1 MCLIT
6 FAYDSHPVYS
16 LVLVANRDEFFRRPS
31 QEVHYWQDT
40 PHILAGRDLEQGGT
54 WLGLNQHGHFA
65 TVTNHRNGRDNPQ
78 GVRSRGDLT
87 RHYLQEPQ
95 SASHY
100 LKHLAPEQHTYGAF
114 NLLLGD
120 ETGLHYLSNRSNATH
135 RSLAPGIYGLSNAL
149 LDTPW
154 PKLLNVRNGLT
165 QQLQDNHLKPDTL
178 ISLMMDPTQAADT
191 DLPDTGI
198 SAEWEKMLSSCFIRS
213 TDYGTRAITL
223 LLQKPDGTTYLRE
236 DTFDTHGNT
245 DSQEF
250 ELQLPAIGAAARIN
264 QE

>member
-1 MCLIT
+1 MEPLK
-6 FAYDSHPVYS
+6 
-16 LVLVANRDEFFRRPS
+16 RRK
-31 QEVHYWQDT
+31 
-40 PHILAGRDLEQGGT
+40 
-54 WLGLNQHGHFA
+54 
-65 TVTNHRNGRDNPQ
+65 
-78 GVRSRGDLT
+78 GVS
-87 RHYLQEPQ
+87 
-95 SASHY
+95 
-100 LKHLAPEQHTYGAF
+100 
-114 NLLLGD
+114 NLLVGD

-178 ISLMMDPTQAADT
+178 ISLMMDQTQAADT

-223 LLQKPDGTTYLRE
+223 ILQKPDGTTYLRE

>member
-31 QEVHYWQDT
+31 REVHYWQDT

-65 TVTNHRNGRDNPQ
+65 TVTNHRNGRDKPQ
-78 GVRSRGDLT
+78 GLRSRGDLT
-87 RHYLQEPQ
+87 RRYLSKPQ
-95 SASHY
+95 PAKDY
-100 LKHLAPEQHTYGAF
+100 LTQLEPEQHAYGAF

-120 ETGLHYLSNRSNATH
+120 ETGLHYLSNRSDATQ
-135 RSLAPGIYGLSNAL
+135 RPLAPGIYGLSNAL

-154 PKLLNVRNGLT
+154 PKLLKVRNGLK
-165 QQLQDNHLKPDTL
+165 QELQDDRLIAEKLIHLMLDQT
-178 ISLMMDPTQAADT
+178 SAADT

-198 SAEWEKMLSSCFIRS
+198 STEWEKMLSACFIRS
-213 TDYGTRAITL
+213 ADYGTRAVTL

-250 ELQLPAIGAAARIN
+250 QLQLPAIGAAARIN